1 MPVPSSA
8 SAAAAASADPISAT
22 PAPVVQS
29 PLATLLAFRD
39 VQRKRAEYWIEYQ
52 DAIDAH
58 FRWTA
63 LTQQRTKQQLQQE
76 QEQEAE
82 DDAASGAVAPSSGSI
97 ARTQH
102 SCAHAAG
109 IDTSSLQ
116 DLQEEQAQA
125 QKNNKEQEKDAPEVN
140 GPMLLQIVNL
150 VTQGLLSCS
159 HQTRMLEA
167 HLRDPRPPAP
177 APAPEPEPSTT
188 DEHSPAPRPDLAKL
202 LATVQEGE
210 NRLLRTTVKRDQ
222 LRTAALHGT
231 STAPH
236 TSAEQVVNDTAEG
249 QVDHDDVENV
259 DGQVARLQRERDQ
272 IREEI
277 NEAMAEVQAEI
288 AELQLQ
294 EG

>member
-63 LTQQRTKQQLQQE
+63 LTQQRTKLQLQLQ
-76 QEQEAE
+76 QEAE
-82 DDAASGAVAPSSGSI
+82 DDAASGVVAPSSGST

-116 DLQEEQAQA
+116 DLQEEQDQA

-167 HLRDPRPPAP
+167 HLRDPRPPP
-177 APAPEPEPSTT
+177 SGEQEQEPSTT
-188 DEHSPAPRPDLAKL
+188 DEDSPAPPRPDLAKL

-231 STAPH
+231 SAAPH
-236 TSAEQVVNDTAEG
+236 TSAEQAVNDTAEG